1 MYRILTLLK
10 IPIILFGLSVAIVA
24 PIMMEGFIDQKN
36 AQVAFDRKDFSDS
49 GVDYESAARRLSW
62 RSELWEQAGKSYVY
76 GKDWEDAVRVFEI
89 ARRQGGLSA
98 EGWEMY
104 GEGYWVNGKDGE
116 AMEIWTAGLKQYP
129 SYTGFFSDF
138 ALVYRDLKNYK
149 EEQNALEI
157 WLAAGKG
164 TAIEHYELGQLL
176 MTSDPGR
183 ALQEFRYASALDPEF
198 FSVVQT
204 LNASLD
210 LAATES
216 EPVQRLVII
225 GRGLGLVYEWGLASQ
240 AFERAVNL
248 DNGNAEAWA
257 WLGEA
262 RQHQGQDGKEEL
274 DKALSIDP
282 HDTVIHALRGL
293 YWKRQGLY
301 TNGLA
306 EYQQA
311 AEIEPEN
318 PTWRVSIGELSALN
332 GDLVSAL
339 GDYQKATSLAP
350 NDATYWRLLAMFCSD
365 TGVQVQEVG
374 LPAAQKA
381 AEIAPND
388 PQVSDALGWS
398 YLNAGYLYNAEQNL
412 LKAIK
417 AEPDLALAHIHL
429 AELYLRKG
437 DRASAFVELNNVRQ
451 LDANGPSGQLAAQLL
466 KQYFP

>member
-1 MYRILTLLK
+1 MHRLLILLK
-10 IPIILFGLSVAIVA
+10 IPIILIGLSIGIVA
-24 PIMMEGFIDQKN
+24 PIMMEGFIAQKN
-36 AQVAFDRKDFSDS
+36 AQVAFDRKDFAES
-49 GVDYESAARRLSW
+49 GADYESAARRLGW
-62 RSELWEQAGKSYVY
+62 RSELWEQAGISYVN
-76 GKDWEDAVRVFEI
+76 GKDWEDAERVFEI

-98 EGWEMY
+98 EGWDMY
-104 GEGYWVNGKDGE
+104 GEGYLVNGNEGE
-116 AMEIWTAGLKQYP
+116 AMEIWTAGLKEYP
-129 SYTGFFSDF
+129 SYKGFYSDF
-138 ALVYRDLKNYK
+138 ALVYRDLKNYN

-157 WLAAGKG
+157 WLATGKG

-183 ALQEFRYASALDPEF
+183 AFQELRNASALDPEF
-198 FSVVQT
+198 YSVVQT

-216 EPVQRLVII
+216 EPVHRLVII
-225 GRGLGLVYEWGLASQ
+225 GRGLGLVDEWGLASR
-240 AFERAVNL
+240 AFEQAVNL
-248 DNGNAEAWA
+248 DSGNAEAWS

-274 DKALSIDP
+274 DKALSLDP
-282 HDTVIHALRGL
+282 QDTVVHALRGL

-301 TNGLA
+301 TNALD

-311 AEIEPEN
+311 ADAEPEN
-318 PTWRVSIGELSALN
+318 PTWQVSIGEISALN

-350 NDATYWRLLAMFCSD
+350 NDAMYWRLLAMFCAD
-365 TGVQVQEVG
+365 NGVQVQEVG

-381 AEIAPND
+381 FEIAPND
-388 PQVSDALGWS
+388 PQAMDALGWS

-417 AEPDLALAHIHL
+417 AEPDLVLAHIHL
-429 AELYLRKG
+429 AETYLRKG
-437 DRASAFVELNNVRQ
+437 DRPSAFVELNNVRQ

>member
-1 MYRILTLLK
+1 MHRILTLQK
-10 IPIILFGLSVAIVA
+10 ILIILLGLTVAILA
-24 PIMMEGFIDQKN
+24 PIVIQGYIDLKN
-36 AQVAFDRKDFSDS
+36 AQVAFDRKDFADS
-49 GVDYESAARRLSW
+49 GADYELAARRLRW
-62 RSELWEQAGKSYVY
+62 RSELWEQAAISYVY

-98 EGWEMY
+98 KGWDTY
-104 GEGYWVNGKDGE
+104 GEGYWVNGKDSQ
-116 AMEIWTAGLKQYP
+116 AMEIWTAGLKEYP
-129 SYTGFFSDF
+129 SYTGFYSDF
-138 ALVYRDLKNYK
+138 ALVYRHLKNYE

-157 WLAAGKG
+157 WLATGKG

-183 ALQEFRYASALDPEF
+183 ALQELRYASALDPEF
-198 FSVVQT
+198 TPAVQT
-204 LNASLD
+204 LIASLD

-216 EPVQRLVII
+216 GPAQRLVII
-225 GRGLGLVYEWGLASQ
+225 GRGLGLVEEWGLASQ
-240 AFERAVNL
+240 AFGQAVNL
-248 DNGNAEAWA
+248 DNSNAEAWA

-262 RQHQGQDGKEEL
+262 RQHQGQDGREEL
-274 DKALSIDP
+274 DKALSLDP
-282 HDTVIHALRGL
+282 HDTVVHALRGL

-301 TNGLA
+301 ANALA

-311 AEIEPEN
+311 AKLEPEN
-318 PTWRVSIGELSALN
+318 PTWQVSIGELSALN

-339 GDYQKATSLAP
+339 GDYQKAASLAP

-365 TGVQVQEVG
+365 NGVQVQGIG

-381 AEIAPND
+381 AGIAPND
-388 PQVSDALGWS
+388 PQVLDALGWS

-429 AELYLRKG
+429 AETYLRKG
-437 DRASAFVELNNVRQ
+437 DRASAFVELNNARQ
-451 LDANGPSGQLAAQLL
+451 LDADGPSGQLAAQLL